1 MTTLIRN
8 AGIVCTLCGAAVA
21 AQAQTEFIPYGN
33 LDWSYGRFEPSGQV
47 HQDRVNSNSLSATF
61 VGANLKRGFD
71 DGWSV
76 GANIET
82 FLRFQ
87 DLKTG
92 RNDRDPFLSR
102 NAFVSVG
109 SNYGSVRVGRLQ
121 TYLFDT
127 TTRFNAFGNSFA
139 ASPAIRHIFAAG
151 NLEGVQGDFYW
162 NNAVSYTT
170 PNWEGVTGNVMLARG
185 GHNVEGDYAAG
196 NVVVSRGLLAI
207 ALSVQKV
214 HINDGINDPT
224 DETTWQ
230 LGATYNFGLARV
242 FGLYTETRDHGLEVK
257 SHIGSAGV
265 SVPLGPGTVLAQIGY
280 TTATGPAVDR
290 KHTSTSLGYVYPY
303 DSRTDLYVL
312 GMDDRIKGQ
321 TNGLT
326 LATGVRFRF

>member
-8 AGIVCTLCGAAVA
+8 AGLAAMLSCAALA
-21 AQAQTEFIPYGN
+21 AQAQTEFTPYGT
-33 LDWSYGRFEPSGQV
+33 LDWSYGRFEPSGLV
-47 HQDRVNSNSLSATF
+47 HENRVNSNSLSASF
-61 VGANLKRGFD
+61 VGANLKRSFD
-71 DGWSV
+71 DGWTL

-87 DLKTG
+87 DLKAG
-92 RNDRDPFLSR
+92 RNDRDPTLSR
-102 NAFVSVG
+102 NAFVSLA

-127 TTRFNAFGNSFA
+127 TARFNAFGNSGA
-139 ASPAIRHIFAAG
+139 VSPAIRHIFAAG
-151 NLEGVQGDFYW
+151 NIEGVQGDFYW
-162 NNAVSYTT
+162 NRAVSYTT

-185 GHNVEGDYAAG
+185 GNNVEGDYGAG
-196 NVVVSRGLLAI
+196 NVVISRGLLAV

-214 HINDGINDPT
+214 RINDGINDPT

-242 FGLYTETRDHGLEVK
+242 FGLYTETHDHGLEVV
-257 SHIGSAGV
+257 SHIASAGV

-326 LATGVRFRF
+326 AATGVRFRF

>member
-1 MTTLIRN
+1 MTKTIRN
-8 AGIVCTLCGAAVA
+8 AAFGAALCSAAFA
-21 AQAQTEFIPYGN
+21 AQAQTEFTPYGN
-33 LDWSYGRFEPSGQV
+33 LDWSYGRFEPSGLV
-47 HQDRVNSNSLSATF
+47 HENRVNSNSLSATF

-71 DGWSV
+71 DGWTL

-92 RNDRDPFLSR
+92 RRDSDPPLSR
-102 NAFVSVG
+102 NAFVSLA
-109 SNYGSVRVGRLQ
+109 SNYGTVRVGRLQ

-139 ASPAIRHIFAAG
+139 ASPAIRHIFGAG

-162 NNAVSYTT
+162 NRALSYTT
-170 PNWEGVTGNVMLARG
+170 PNWEGVTGNLMLARG
-185 GHNVEGDYAAG
+185 GNDVEGDYAAG
-196 NVVVSRGLLAI
+196 NVVISRGLLAVAI
-207 ALSVQKV
+207 SVQNV
-214 HINDGINDPT
+214 HINDGIADPT
-224 DETTWQ
+224 DETTFQ

-242 FGLYTETRDHGLEVK
+242 FGLYTQTQDRGLDVR
-257 SHIGSAGV
+257 SRITSAGI

-326 LATGVRFRF
+326 AAGGVRFRF

>member
-1 MTTLIRN
+1 MTHMIRN
-8 AGIVCTLCGAAVA
+8 AGIGAELCSAALA
-21 AQAQTEFIPYGN
+21 AQAQTEFTAYGN
-33 LDWSYGRFEPSGQV
+33 LDWSYGRFEPSGLIRE
-47 HQDRVNSNSLSATF
+47 HRVNSNSLSATF

-71 DGWSV
+71 EGWTIGV
-76 GANIET
+76 NVET

-92 RNDRDPFLSR
+92 RSESDPLLSR
-102 NAFVSVG
+102 NAFVSVA
-109 SNYGSVRVGRLQ
+109 SNYGTVRVGRLQ

-139 ASPAIRHIFAAG
+139 VSPAIRHIFGAG

-162 NNAVSYTT
+162 NRAVSYTT
-170 PNWEGVTGNVMLARG
+170 PNWQGVTGNVMLARG
-185 GHNVEGDYAAG
+185 GKGVEGDYAGG
-196 NVVVSRGLLAI
+196 NVVISRGLLAV

-214 HINDGINDPT
+214 NINDGINDPT
-224 DETTWQ
+224 DETAWQ

-242 FGLYTETRDHGLEVK
+242 FGLYTQTQDRGLDVR
-257 SHIGSAGV
+257 SRIASAGV
-265 SVPLGPGTVLAQIGY
+265 SVPLGPGTVLAQVGY

-290 KHTSTSLGYVYPY
+290 KHTSTSVGYVYPY
-303 DSRTDLYVL
+303 DSRTDFYLV

-326 LATGVRFRF
+326 VAGGVRFKF